1 MSDKFKASGLDIPPE
16 CDPVVVPV
24 MDAKAYN
31 LSAAQIKM
39 ADLIVKKFI
48 KAGFGYPVAAAAVA
62 NSFRESSFNP
72 RKDSDPKS
80 GNPPHGKYIGL
91 FQLGPHIL
99 EGVEDRMDPNKNID
113 AMIAYASKRRAF
125 INIARTETD
134 IPTLAR
140 EFSLKVEAPEDAY
153 CEADI
158 REEIAN
164 KLFPLDF
171 SENDP
176 AVLTPAVPEE
186 CLVEEEGFFARNKK
200 AFMLAGSVTA
210 LGAALT
216 GVLYLRI
223 VKNIPAWPPKRASA
237 LPPPVSPRP
246 RVRAPGARVTRS
258 REED

>member
-1 MSDKFKASGLDIPPE
+1 MSEKFKSSGLDIPPE

-24 MDAKAYN
+24 MDAKAYK

-39 ADLIVKKFI
+39 ADLIVKKFV

-62 NSFRESSFNP
+62 NAFRESSFNP
-72 RKDSDPKS
+72 REDSDPKS

-99 EGVEDRMDPNKNID
+99 AGVEDRMDPHKNID
-113 AMIAYASKRRAF
+113 AMIAYTLKRPKF
-125 INIARTETD
+125 LKIARMETD

-140 EFSLKVEAPEDAY
+140 EFCILVEAPEDTY

-176 AVLTPAVPEE
+176 AVLTPAIPEE
-186 CLVEEEGFFARNKK
+186 CLVEEEDFFARNKNT
-200 AFMLAGSVTA
+200 LGLVGAGLILFA
-210 LGAALT
+210 AGAI
-216 GVLYLRI
+216 YLR
-223 VKNIPAWPPKRASA
+223 VKHNIPARPPRRE
-237 LPPPVSPRP
+237 LPTPVRPRP
-246 RVRAPGARVTRS
+246 RTRAAGPRVTRS
-258 REED
+258 RFDD

>member
-1 MSDKFKASGLDIPPE
+1 MASFTKSGLDIPPE
-16 CDPVVVPV
+16 CDPVVAPV

-31 LSAAQIKM
+31 LSTSQIKM
-39 ADLIVKKFI
+39 ANLIVERFV

-62 NSFRESSFNP
+62 NAFRESSFNP
-72 RKDSDPKS
+72 EKESEAKK
-80 GNPPHGKYIGL
+80 GKAHGKFIGL

-99 EGVEDRMDPNKNID
+99 EGVEDRKDPRKNID
-113 AMIAYASKRRAF
+113 AMIAYASKRKAF

-158 REEIAN
+158 RETIAN

-176 AVLTPAVPEE
+176 DALTPAVPEE
-186 CLVEEEGFFARNKK
+186 SLQEEAGYTLTEKVVLGTLVTL
-200 AFMLAGSVTA
+200 LAGVC
-210 LGAALT
+210 AA
-216 GVLYLRI
+216 VYLR
-223 VKNIPAWPPKRASA
+223 VAHNIPPKPPELR
-237 LPPPVSPRP
+237 
-246 RVRAPGARVTRS
+246 
-258 REED
+258 